1 MPRPK
6 KVKPVSST
14 EDPAVTEEIL
24 IQYDGGEWDVA
35 ALKEK
40 AIAAY
45 VAEGNQR
52 GRISKLSVY
61 LKPDERK
68 VYYVVNDKITGSA
81 DFE

>member
-1 MPRPK
+1 MPRTK
-6 KVKPVSST
+6 RVKPASSN
-14 EDPAVTEEIL
+14 EGSALTEEVL

-45 VAEGNQR
+45 VAADHQR
-52 GRISKLSVY
+52 DEISKLSVY

-68 VYYVVNDKITGSA
+68 VYYVVNEKIAGSA